1 MSQSDR
7 TIIEF
12 EKPGLK
18 THGIFKKG
26 KKDLR
31 QLKPLIVLI
40 HGGGCSASYF
50 DNVFHS

>member
-1 MSQSDR
+1 MADFES

-26 KKDLR
+26 KTDLR
-31 QLKPLIVLI
+31 KLKPLIVLI
-40 HGGGCSASYF
+40 HGGGCNSSYF
-50 DNVFHS
+50 HNDFHS